1 MAENKGKILIIDD
14 SATNVFLLQTLL
26 EEQGYTVFFAYNG
39 KEAITYLNEE
49 KFDLLLLDIM
59 MPGVDGYDIL
69 EKLASEQRNT
79 PVIMV
84 TAKDDR
90 DSEKKAKDLGA
101 TDYVTKPVNFEK
113 LIKLVQKYTN

>member
-26 EEQGYTVFFAYNG
+26 EEQGYTVLFTYNG
-39 KEAITYLNEE
+39 QEAIKYLDEQ

>member
-26 EEQGYTVFFAYNG
+26 EEQGYTVLFTYNG
-39 KEAITYLNEE
+39 QEAIKYLDEQ

-59 MPGVDGYDIL
+59 MPGIDGYDIL
-69 EKLASEQRNT
+69 EKLSTDQSNT

-84 TAKDDR
+84 TAKDDS
-90 DSEKKAKDLGA
+90 DSEKKARDMGA

>member
-1 MAENKGKILIIDD
+1 MTENKGKILIIDD

-26 EEQGYTVFFAYNG
+26 EEQGYTVLFAYNG
-39 KEAITYLNEE
+39 QEAIKYLDEQ
-49 KFDLLLLDIM
+49 KFDLLLLDIL

-69 EKLASEQRNT
+69 EKLSTDQSDT

-90 DSEKKAKDLGA
+90 DSEKKARDMGA
-101 TDYVTKPVNFEK
+101 SDYVTKPINFEK
-113 LIKLVQKYTN
+113 LIKLVKKYTN

>member
-1 MAENKGKILIIDD
+1 MTENKGKILIIDD

-26 EEQGYTVFFAYNG
+26 EEEGYSVMFAYNG
-39 KEAITYLNEE
+39 KEAIKYIDKE

-69 EKLASEQRNT
+69 EKLSTEQKGT

-90 DSEKKAKDLGA
+90 DSEKKAKDMGA
-101 TDYVTKPVNFEK
+101 SDYVTKPVNFEK
-113 LIKLVQKYTN
+113 LIKLVKKYTN

>member
-1 MAENKGKILIIDD
+1 MKENKGKILIIDD

-26 EEQGYTVFFAYNG
+26 EEQGYIVFFAYNG
-39 KEAITYLNEE
+39 QEAIKYIDEQ

-59 MPGVDGYDIL
+59 MPGIDGYDIL
-69 EKLASEQRNT
+69 EKLSSEQSKT

-90 DSEKKAKDLGA
+90 DSEKKARDMGA

>member
-1 MAENKGKILIIDD
+1 MAKNKGKILIIDD

-26 EEQGYTVFFAYNG
+26 EEQGYTVLFTYNG
-39 KEAITYLNEE
+39 QEAIKYLDEQ

-69 EKLASEQRNT
+69 EKLSTDQSNT

-84 TAKDDR
+84 TAKDDS
-90 DSEKKAKDLGA
+90 DSEKKARDMGA

>member
-1 MAENKGKILIIDD
+1 MTKNKGKILIIDD

-26 EEQGYTVFFAYNG
+26 EEQGYTVLFAYNG
-39 KEAITYLNEE
+39 NEAIRYINEQ

-69 EKLASEQRNT
+69 EKLSSDEGNT

-90 DSEKKAKDLGA
+90 ESEKKAMDMGA

>member
-1 MAENKGKILIIDD
+1 MAKNKGKILIIDD

-26 EEQGYTVFFAYNG
+26 EEQGYTVLFAYNG
-39 KEAITYLNEE
+39 HEAIEYIDKQ

-59 MPGVDGYDIL
+59 MPGIDGYDIL
-69 EKLASEQRNT
+69 EKLSTDQSNT

-90 DSEKKAKDLGA
+90 DSEKKARDMGA

>member
-1 MAENKGKILIIDD
+1 MAGNKGKILIIDD

-39 KEAITYLNEE
+39 KEAIKYINEE
-49 KFDLLLLDIM
+49 NFDLLLLDIM

-69 EKLASEQRNT
+69 EKMAGDQRST

-90 DSEKKAKDLGA
+90 DSEKKARDMGA
-101 TDYVTKPVNFEK
+101 KDYVTKPVNFEK